1 MISDINIKDKLP
13 NTGQSIFSK
22 MSALSTQYD
31 AINLAQGFP
40 EEDGPEELLHAIGKA
55 AKNGFNQYAPMPG
68 LLELRTAI
76 ANKWESE
83 YQINLSLEENIQVTA
98 GATQAL
104 FTTLQALIH
113 PGDEVIV
120 FTPAYDSFIPGIKLA
135 GGKEV
140 AVPLSSEDFSPD
152 WEAFEAAIS
161 VHTKAVIVNTPHN
174 PSGRCFTCDDW
185 QKLIQLTEDKGIF
198 IISDEVYEPLV
209 FDGKQ
214 HLSVLHFPEI
224 KDRSIA
230 SFSFGKAFNITGWKV
245 GYLLGSNEILKAVR
259 KVHQYQLFSVN
270 TPAQKAIADFMNNG
284 GNSLAFKKDYQLKR
298 DYFSAELEKIG
309 FEVLPC
315 EASYFLL
322 AKYDQLS
329 EKGDVEFCE
338 WLTEEIGVG
347 AVPTSVFYSP
357 HFDQKL
363 IRFCFA
369 KKQSTLEKAIERL
382 WKLSK

>member
-1 MISDINIKDKLP
+1 MISDIHIKDKLP
-13 NTGQSIFSK
+13 NTGQSIFSE
-22 MSALSTQYD
+22 MTALSNQYD

-40 EEDGPEELLHAIGKA
+40 EEDGPEELLKAIGDA
-55 AKNGFNQYAPMPG
+55 AKNGFNQYAPMLG
-68 LLELRTAI
+68 LLDLRKAI
-76 ANKWESE
+76 ANKWKSE
-83 YQINLSLEENIQVTA
+83 YNINLSIEQNIQVTA
-98 GATQAL
+98 GATQAI

-113 PGDEVIV
+113 YGDEVIV

-161 VHTKAVIVNTPHN
+161 EQTKAVIVNTPHN
-174 PSGRCFTCDDW
+174 PSGRCFTRTEW

-224 KDRSIA
+224 KHRSIA

-245 GYLLGSNEILKAVR
+245 GYLLGTSEIINAIR
-259 KVHQYQLFSVN
+259 KVHQFQLFSVN
-270 TPAQKAIADFMNNG
+270 TPAQKAIAEFMGKG
-284 GNSLAFKKDYQLKR
+284 GNSHVFKQDYQQKR

-338 WLTEEIGVG
+338 WLTKEIGVC

-357 HFDQKL
+357 NFDQKL

-382 WKLSK
+382 WKISR